1 MAMARRDGDAPTP
14 GVCASF
20 AGGSWTPGVG
30 EPFMTKRSLRAMSS
44 LKRFARACEPL
55 RLGSRAAAIVV
66 VRDMNRDMNSR
77 YRFGG
82 MRPQRSNF
90 PIM

>member
-1 MAMARRDGDAPTP
+1 MAVARRDGDAPTP

-30 EPFMTKRSLRAMSS
+30 EPFR
-44 LKRFARACEPL
+44 EPL
-55 RLGSRAAAIVV
+55 RLGSWAAAIVV